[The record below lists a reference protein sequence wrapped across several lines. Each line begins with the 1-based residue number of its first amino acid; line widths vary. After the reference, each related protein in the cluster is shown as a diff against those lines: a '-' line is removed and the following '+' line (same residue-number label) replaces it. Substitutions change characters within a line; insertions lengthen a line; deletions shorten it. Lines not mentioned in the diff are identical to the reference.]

1 MLKNLNF
8 FVSVSLL
15 IFTVLFFLSK
25 NILMCYL
32 IFVTILMHVQLNK
45 DEILVDYLHQPNLFI
60 FSKYLLK
67 ILMIYNFLLFFL
79 LF

>member
-1 MLKNLNF
+1 MCH
-8 FVSVSLL
+8 L
-15 IFTVLFFLSK
+15 IFL
-25 NILMCYL
+25 
-32 IFVTILMHVQLNK
+32 TILMHVQLNK